1 MRWIGLNTS
10 KRMQI
15 IFDIFTKFKMT
26 PQTYPKSRLRSAT
39 QFVLD
44 ISKTKSELG
53 YEPRYDWKAFCKWF
67 KKERKEQRFAKLW
80 GKECDN
86 EIL

>member
-1 MRWIGLNTS
+1 MDERVHAIVDVFSSPENRS
-10 KRMQI
+10 KI
-15 IFDIFTKFKMT
+15 
-26 PQTYPKSRLRSAT
+26 TYAPEKRSAT

-80 GKECDN
+80 GKEYDN